1 MHIKFVLIKSLKYYY
16 VELIIKFFINKYSI
30 NNKIFIC
37 GTSAHKI
44 YKIKTSKYIP
54 SKNQLFIDKVD
65 HKFNK
70 HINSFLNLKKLK
82 RKVKKVSN
90 NVYKMNNKLSKNI
103 MNIYFD
109 IKCEKLDSIYIQND
123 EYDLFIRDIKIDT
136 LSIAQINSLL
146 NLNLNDDKIEIY
158 DFR

>member
-1 MHIKFVLIKSLKYYY
+1 M
-16 VELIIKFFINKYSI
+16 
-30 NNKIFIC
+30 NNKQIYLSAIINDSLLKVYYDFSGEKFRIE
-37 GTSAHKI
+37 TSSYI
-44 YKIKTSKYIP
+44 LISDKIKTSKYIP

-82 RKVKKVSN
+82 RKVKKISN

-136 LSIAQINSLL
+136 LSIAQINNLL
-146 NLNLNDDKIEIY
+146 NLNINDDKIEIY